1 MHTGPIGLMARVLL
15 AAGGFATTI
24 PGGGDLGLSH
34 VQLSL
39 AGFVIAALAIL
50 VARLGQRL
58 WPVVLSV

>member
-1 MHTGPIGLMARVLL
+1 MARVLL